1 MLLKAKE
8 KKERAL
14 GIKLQLKA
22 ERCAG
27 PKCAMTRRPYRPG
40 MHGGKRKRGNI
51 SEYGQQLIEKQ
62 KVKIIYGLRETQL
75 RRLFKNN
82 LKMGS
87 IGRNIMSILERRLDN
102 AVFRLSLAPS
112 RIVARQYISHGHFTV
127 NGKKVTIPSF
137 LTRTNDVISI
147 KPNSKELL
155 IFKNL
160 PNTIKNYN
168 PPEWLEIDKNKLEG
182 KIKSLPQDTEMP
194 FDINLVVDYY
204 SR

>member
-14 GIKLQLKA
+14 GIKLGLKA

-40 MHGGKRKRGNI
+40 MHGGKRKRNV
-51 SEYGQQLIEKQ
+51 SEFGQQLIEKQ
-62 KVKIIYGLRETQL
+62 KIKIIYGLREAHL
-75 RRLFKNN
+75 RRLFKGN
-82 LKMGS
+82 LKTGS
-87 IGRNIMSILERRLDN
+87 IGRNIMTILERRLDN
-102 AVFRLSLAPS
+102 VIFRLGLAPS
-112 RIVARQYISHGHFTV
+112 RIVARQYVNHGHFIV

-137 LTRTNDVISI
+137 LAKINDIISI

-168 PPEWLEIDKNKLEG
+168 PPEWLEIDKDKLEG
-182 KIKSLPQDTEMP
+182 KIKSLPQDAEMP

>member
-1 MLLKAKE
+1 MLLRAKE

-40 MHGGKRKRGNI
+40 MHGGKRKRSV

-62 KVKIIYGLRETQL
+62 KVKIIYGLREAQL
-75 RRLFKNN
+75 RRLFRGN
-82 LKMGS
+82 LKTGS
-87 IGRNIMSILERRLDN
+87 IGRNIMTILERRLDN
-102 AVFRLSLAPS
+102 VVFRLGLAPS
-112 RIVARQYISHGHFTV
+112 RIVARQYVNHGHFTV
-127 NGKKVTIPSF
+127 NGKKVTVPSF
-137 LTRTNDVISI
+137 LAKTNDIISI
-147 KPNSKELL
+147 KPSSKELL

-168 PPEWLEIDKNKLEG
+168 PPEWLEIDKDKLEG
-182 KIKSLPQDTEMP
+182 KIKSLPQGAEMP

>member
-40 MHGGKRKRGNI
+40 MHGGKRKRSV

-62 KVKIIYGLRETQL
+62 KVKIIYGLREAQL
-75 RRLFKNN
+75 RRLFKGN
-82 LKMGS
+82 LKTGS
-87 IGRNIMSILERRLDN
+87 IGRNIMTILERRLDN
-102 AVFRLSLAPS
+102 VIFRLGLAPS
-112 RIVARQYISHGHFTV
+112 RIVARQYVNHGHFIV
-127 NGKKVTIPSF
+127 NGKKVTVPSF
-137 LTRTNDVISI
+137 LAKTNDIVSI

-168 PPEWLEIDKNKLEG
+168 PPEWLEVDKDKLEG
-182 KIKSLPQDTEMP
+182 KIKSLPQDAEMP

>member
-1 MLLKAKE
+1 MLLRAKE

-40 MHGGKRKRGNI
+40 MHGGKRKRSV

-62 KVKIIYGLRETQL
+62 KVKIIYGLREAQL
-75 RRLFKNN
+75 RRLFKGN
-82 LKMGS
+82 LKTGS
-87 IGRNIMSILERRLDN
+87 IGRNIMTILERRLDN
-102 AVFRLSLAPS
+102 VVFRLGLAPS
-112 RIVARQYISHGHFTV
+112 RIVARQYVNHGHFTV
-127 NGKKVTIPSF
+127 NGKKVTVPSF
-137 LTRTNDVISI
+137 LAKTNDIISI
-147 KPNSKELL
+147 KPSSKELL

-168 PPEWLEIDKNKLEG
+168 PPEWLEIDKDKLEG
-182 KIKSLPQDTEMP
+182 KIKSLPQGAEMP

>member
-1 MLLKAKE
+1 MLLRAKE

-40 MHGGKRKRGNI
+40 MHGGKRKRSV

-62 KVKIIYGLRETQL
+62 KVKIIYGLREAQL
-75 RRLFKNN
+75 RRLFKGN
-82 LKMGS
+82 LKTGS
-87 IGRNIMSILERRLDN
+87 IGRNIMTILERRLDN
-102 AVFRLSLAPS
+102 VVFRLGLAPS
-112 RIVARQYISHGHFTV
+112 RIVARQYVNHGHFTV
-127 NGKKVTIPSF
+127 NGKKVTVPSF
-137 LTRTNDVISI
+137 LAKTNDIISI

-168 PPEWLEIDKNKLEG
+168 PPEWLEIDKDKLEG
-182 KIKSLPQDTEMP
+182 KIKSLPQGAEMP

>member
-14 GIKLQLKA
+14 GIKLGLKA

-40 MHGGKRKRGNI
+40 MHGGKRKRNV

-62 KVKIIYGLRETQL
+62 KVKIIYGLREAQL
-75 RRLFKNN
+75 RRLFKGN
-82 LKMGS
+82 LKTGS
-87 IGRNIMSILERRLDN
+87 IGRNIMTILERRLDN
-102 AVFRLSLAPS
+102 VVFRLGLAPS
-112 RIVARQYISHGHFTV
+112 RIVARQYVSHGHFMV
-127 NGKKVTIPSF
+127 NGKKVTVPSF
-137 LTRTNDVISI
+137 LAKINDIISI
-147 KPNSKELL
+147 KPSSKELL

-160 PNTIKNYN
+160 SNTVKNYN
-168 PPEWLEIDKNKLEG
+168 PPEWLEIDKDKFEG

>member
-1 MLLKAKE
+1 MLLRAKE

-40 MHGGKRKRGNI
+40 MHGGKRKRSV

-62 KVKIIYGLRETQL
+62 KVKIIYGLREAQL
-75 RRLFKNN
+75 RRLFRGN
-82 LKMGS
+82 LKTGS
-87 IGRNIMSILERRLDN
+87 IGRNIMTILERRLDN
-102 AVFRLSLAPS
+102 VVFRLGLAPS
-112 RIVARQYISHGHFTV
+112 RIVARQYVNHGHFTV
-127 NGKKVTIPSF
+127 NGKKVTVPSF
-137 LTRTNDVISI
+137 LAKTNDIISI

-168 PPEWLEIDKNKLEG
+168 PPEWLEIDKDKLEG
-182 KIKSLPQDTEMP
+182 KIKSLPQGAEMP